1 MSPMV
6 TPAWFTAAARALRP
20 FGWQG
25 AVGALCLLT
34 AVLIMALPWRA
45 TRIETSLSS
54 KALELRTERLKHGV
68 PEAGP
73 STQGAAASPGRVDE
87 RVPVPPEA
95 VYEFLRS
102 VTEAGFVLEE
112 ARYNWSEP
120 DNSHFGLLEVRFAL
134 KSDYR
139 RLRLLM
145 ETLLSRDEDIAL
157 RRVAIR
163 VADPA
168 GASLAPPSSP
178 QRPADGTLLDA
189 ELHWLIFVRAA
200 NREVSAV
207 PVSTEPK
214 R

>member
-1 MSPMV
+1 
-6 TPAWFTAAARALRP
+6 
-20 FGWQG
+20 
-25 AVGALCLLT
+25 
-34 AVLIMALPWRA
+34 
-45 TRIETSLSS
+45 
-54 KALELRTERLKHGV
+54 
-68 PEAGP
+68 
-73 STQGAAASPGRVDE
+73 
-87 RVPVPPEA
+87 VPPEA

-102 VTEAGFVLEE
+102 VTEAGFALEE

-134 KSDYR
+134 KSDYS

-145 ETLLSRDEDIAL
+145 ETLLNRDADIAL

-163 VADPA
+163 VAEPA
-168 GASLAPPSSP
+168 GVSPAPLTGPR
-178 QRPADGTLLDA
+178 RPAEGTLLDA